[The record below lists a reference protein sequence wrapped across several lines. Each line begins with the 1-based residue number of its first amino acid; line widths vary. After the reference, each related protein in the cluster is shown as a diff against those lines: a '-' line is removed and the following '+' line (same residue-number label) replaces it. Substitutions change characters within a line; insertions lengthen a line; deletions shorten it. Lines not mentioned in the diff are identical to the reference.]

1 MSIQAKTCD
10 ICGNPIDIHFKE
22 DGTPYW
28 ADGHNAE
35 PIVEGRC
42 CDTCQETKVLP
53 ERLRRAME

>member
-28 ADGHNAE
+28 AEGHNAE

-53 ERLRRAME
+53 ERLRRAMK

>member
-28 ADGHNAE
+28 AEGHNAE
-35 PIVEGRC
+35 PIVKGRC